1 MEGST
6 NSIKFTSRLWRFF
19 AVSVAVHLAFLFL
32 SLEMPTHR
40 PSSEQNTKKLVIKLL
55 NKSSKSKQVV
65 QTDASKKANPPKDAK
80 FLGKQNTNFERE
92 SKARKTGQHKAA
104 GKGSRDAVANLSS
117 QKAIQPKSK
126 KVSFSDLGVKKI
138 MRPKNMDRSNQRL
151 NQAKKG
157 LKNGQVSQTGLARSS
172 DFIEEVPLGDFTRL
186 NTQEFKFYGFYHRI
200 RQKLEQFWGAKLQ
213 EEMERLYR
221 SGRTIASGR
230 NLLTSL
236 VIKMNSKGEIVHI
249 QLNSTSGVQEL
260 DEVAITS
267 FNEAGPFPNPPK
279 NMLKDGVAT
288 IKWGFAVTSN

>member
-1 MEGST
+1 
-6 NSIKFTSRLWRFF
+6 
-19 AVSVAVHLAFLFL
+19 
-32 SLEMPTHR
+32 
-40 PSSEQNTKKLVIKLL
+40 
-55 NKSSKSKQVV
+55 
-65 QTDASKKANPPKDAK
+65 
-80 FLGKQNTNFERE
+80 
-92 SKARKTGQHKAA
+92 
-104 GKGSRDAVANLSS
+104 
-117 QKAIQPKSK
+117 
-126 KVSFSDLGVKKI
+126 
-138 MRPKNMDRSNQRL
+138 MDRSNQRL
-151 NQAKKG
+151 NQEKKG
-157 LKNGQVSQTGLARSS
+157 LKNGKVSQTGLARSS

>member
-6 NSIKFTSRLWRFF
+6 NSLKLTSRLWRFS
-19 AVSVAVHLAFLFL
+19 AVSLGVHLAFLFL
-32 SLEMPTHR
+32 SLEVHTDKPNSEHR
-40 PSSEQNTKKLVIKLL
+40 TEKLVVKLL
-55 NKSSKSKQVV
+55 NNSSKSRQVV
-65 QTDASKKANPPKDAK
+65 QTHASKKVNPPKDAQ
-80 FLGKQNTNFERE
+80 FLGKKNTNFERE

-104 GKGSRDAVANLSS
+104 GKGSRDAVANLPS
-117 QKAIQPKSK
+117 QKRVQTKDK
-126 KVSFSDLGVKKI
+126 KVSFSDLGVKK
-138 MRPKNMDRSNQRL
+138 MVRPKSVHHSNQRS

-157 LKNGQVSQTGLARSS
+157 LRNGKDTETGLARSS

-260 DEVAITS
+260 DDVAITS